1 VANDRERDS
10 DRTTIVTRDGDG
22 RGGAIIIL
30 VVAVI
35 VLLLA
40 VLFFVGAFNRDD
52 QQDLNVDMN
61 TPDVNV
67 IVPPT
72 QVPMTPMPEV
82 QSPPPNVNVNVT
94 TPPPE
99 PPTDNLN
106 TTNALSNSG

>member
-22 RGGAIIIL
+22 RGGAVIIL

-35 VLLLA
+35 ILLLA
-40 VLFFVGAFNRDD
+40 VLFFAGAFNRDD
-52 QQDLNVDMN
+52 AQDLNVDMN

-72 QVPMTPMPEV
+72 QAPLTPMPEV

-99 PPTDNLN
+99 PTDNLTN
-106 TTNALSNSG
+106 TTNTLSNSG